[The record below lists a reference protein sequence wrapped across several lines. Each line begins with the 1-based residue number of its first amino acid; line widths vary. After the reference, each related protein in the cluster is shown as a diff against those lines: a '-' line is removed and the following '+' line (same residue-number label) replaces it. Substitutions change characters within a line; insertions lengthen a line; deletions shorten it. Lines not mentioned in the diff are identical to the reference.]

1 MIIIKIEHPLAF
13 GFGLLGNILSFL
25 VVLAPLPT
33 FYRVYKKKSTESFH
47 SLPYIVALFSA
58 MLWLYYA
65 ILTRDV
71 LLLTINGTACVFES
85 LYLAIFIVYA
95 PKDALVFA
103 LKLIS
108 MLNVVLYG
116 CLVIFSFLFITG
128 KRRIEVMGTI
138 SASFAVCVFVAPLS
152 VIKQVIRTKSV
163 EFMPFSL
170 SLFLTL
176 SAIAWFFYGL
186 LQKDTFVAVPNVI
199 GFLFG
204 IAQMVLYFMY
214 RTPDAKKGEAM
225 ISPVVDLEMYQCQ
238 TTDAS
243 NTNAHEIETTNDSV
257 EAEKKIGV

>member
-1 MIIIKIEHPLAF
+1 
-13 GFGLLGNILSFL
+13 
-25 VVLAPLPT
+25 
-33 FYRVYKKKSTESFH
+33 
-47 SLPYIVALFSA
+47 

-95 PKDALVFA
+95 PRDALVFA

-116 CLVIFSFLFITG
+116 CLVTFSLLFITG
-128 KRRIEVMGTI
+128 RRRIEVMGTI
-138 SASFAVCVFVAPLS
+138 CASLAVCVFVAPLS

-170 SLFLTL
+170 SFFLTL

-214 RTPDAKKGEAM
+214 KTPDAKKGESM
-225 ISPVVDLEMYQCQ
+225 ISPVVDLEMYQ
-238 TTDAS
+238 TTNAS
-243 NTNAHEIETTNDSV
+243 TTNAHEIETTNDTV
-257 EAEKKIGV
+257 EADKKIGV